1 MLWLLP
7 VDMWSVG
14 CIMAEMLTGKVLFPG
29 ANRIHLAK
37 HFVFTVLEDIS
48 VMCNAMFCYVFWHL
62 YGS

>member
-1 MLWLLP
+1 
-7 VDMWSVG
+7 
-14 CIMAEMLTGKVLFPG
+14 MAEMLTGKVLFPG